1 MYLLTKPKLTNFAK
15 VRSHTRKGKKGIFV
29 VREFD
34 RKDRIKKEPINKTK
48 AASIAT
54 AVGLPVITYLAI
66 RGRYRANMK
75 ATFNN
80 AVKKAESL
88 IVDIPN
94 EAKSV
99 TFAMPGFTG
108 IPNSKITTDKLGYIL
123 QKTKPTTKVIT
134 LENKRFN
141 VNNPLEYTDK
151 NWGIKQ
157 LVEMPK
163 TVFRTLVKQG
173 RNEEAENMLSQV
185 LAAKRQRPDLDINL
199 FGTSAAGNVVY
210 EVSEHL
216 TSLGIKHKGITIGT
230 GYYGLS
236 KPSSTIKNFTHKL
249 DPYTTLI
256 PKINTTYTAS
266 GKNHNMKEYLKDS
279 KIRNEISNYFS

>member
-1 MYLLTKPKLTNFAK
+1 MYLLKKADITNFAK
-15 VRSHTRKGKKGIFV
+15 VKSHTRKSKKGTFV

-34 RKDRIKKEPINKTK
+34 RKDRIKKETINKIK
-48 AASIAT
+48 ATAIAT
-54 AVGLPVITYLAI
+54 AVGLPVLSYLAV
-66 RGRYRANMK
+66 RGRYRLNMK
-75 ATFNN
+75 TTFNN
-80 AVKKAESL
+80 AVKKAESI

-108 IPNSKITTDKLGYIL
+108 IPNSKITTEKIGYIL
-123 QKTKPTTKVIT
+123 QKTKPKTKVIT

-151 NWGIKQ
+151 NWSIKQ

-163 TVFRTLVKQG
+163 TVFNTLIKQG

-185 LAAKRQRPDLDINL
+185 LAAKRQRPDIHINL
-199 FGTSAAGNVVY
+199 FGTSAAGNVVN

-216 TSLGIKHKGITIGT
+216 TTLGIKHKGITIGT
-230 GYYGLS
+230 GYYGLT
-236 KPSSTIKNFTHKL
+236 KPSNTIKNFTNKL
-249 DPYTTLI
+249 DPYTALT
-256 PKINTTYTAS
+256 PKINTTYTVS
-266 GKNHNMKEYLKDS
+266 GKNHNMREYLKDT